1 MNTFT
6 ILEDPQQKDKDR
18 LFELIFNTDKKL
30 DKSNNKAEIAELKRV
45 KNQSVKLLN
54 NLGEKYVKS

>member
-45 KNQSVKLLN
+45 NMSN
-54 NLGEKYVKS
+54 CKYYFVEYEHC

>member
-18 LFELIFNTDKKL
+18 LFELILNTDKKL

>member
-54 NLGEKYVKS
+54 NLGEKYVKL